1 MQWGQ
6 IKSLFIICFLILN
19 VFLAKQLIDRGEETL
34 SFIPEASKEEELEL
48 NISGL
53 DRLDNEIYEVP
64 LLYTSGYNFNAVE
77 NFANQLPNQEVVVID
92 DTTLFSRLKTP
103 IDVSVDNE
111 DMLKS
116 ALAEHVYL
124 GARFQRYRYLEEAG
138 LMVFFQR
145 INYPIFYNQQALL
158 FVKLNDEK
166 KMTHY
171 MMRALDIVEE
181 EHDDNPQTLL
191 TQYDAIYRL
200 YHNSNILKTGDEV
213 TEVALGYH
221 NLVSLPN
228 GEQLLNPTWR
238 VNVNDTN
245 DYFINAIEGHDYPQY
260 MNFITE
266 TLDQFIGLLSSPNG
280 KDVTYYNLNEDRE
293 NASTLLTT
301 IRQPFITTYHQLTE
315 VESE

>member
-6 IKSLFIICFLILN
+6 IKSLFIICFLVLN

-48 NISGL
+48 NIAGL
-53 DRLDNEIYEVP
+53 DRLDNETYEAP
-64 LLYTSGYNFNAVE
+64 LLYTSSYDFNAVD
-77 NFANQLPNQEVVVID
+77 NLASQLPNQEAVVID
-92 DTTLFSRLKTP
+92 HTTLFSRLKTP
-103 IDVSVDNE
+103 VDIPVDSE
-111 DMLKS
+111 SKLTT
-116 ALAEHVYL
+116 ALAEYVYL
-124 GARFQRYRYLEEAG
+124 GARFERYRFLEEAG

-145 INYPIFYNQQALL
+145 INHPIFYNQQALL
-158 FVKLNDEK
+158 FVKLNDENQ
-166 KMTHY
+166 MTHY
-171 MMRALDIVEE
+171 MMRAVDIVEE
-181 EHDDNPQTLL
+181 EHDDKPQTLL

-213 TEVALGYH
+213 TAVSLGYH

-238 VNVNDTN
+238 VNVNDTS

-260 MNFITE
+260 QSFITE
-266 TLDQFIGLLSSPNG
+266 TLDQFVSLLSSPNG
-280 KDVTYYNLNEDRE
+280 KDVTYYNLNEDRDNE
-293 NASTLLTT
+293 STLLTA
-301 IRQPFITTYHQLTE
+301 IRQPFITAYHQLTE